1 MTTSLERAFSPPR
14 REPGRALTAARR
26 GLLALVAFAGTAAY
40 AASFA
45 LNSDSPTRRVAMAVG
60 IAAAVSWPVFGLALL
75 AVGGGW
81 RTVTRWCDACLRTM
95 AVGMVV
101 LGVSGAANVVS
112 SSAGLAPPPACF
124 HVAVLLTSNLVMAA
138 TFARL
143 SAAIGLRLLPAIVV
157 WFVVL
162 NGTFAAVLLGLYLA
176 GGFVV

>member
-1 MTTSLERAFSPPR
+1 MTASLERAFSPPR

-45 LNSDSPTRRVAMAVG
+45 LNSESPTRRVAMAVG

-101 LGVSGAANVVS
+101 LGVSVAANVVIW
-112 SSAGLAPPPACF
+112 SAGLAPPPTWF

-138 TFARL
+138 AFVHFA
-143 SAAIGLRLLPAIVV
+143 AAIGLRRRAAILV
-157 WFVVL
+157 WLVGL
-162 NGTFAAVLLGLYLA
+162 N
-176 GGFVV
+176 